1 MDWKKIDVI
10 RVPVGRATEPPPD
23 SITVA
28 DYAAH
33 YNCSGAKARADLAK
47 LTAEGKL
54 KKTLVKVANA
64 WVPHYTAVES
74 VQEVDHAP
82 TRRGRARR

>member
-10 RVPVGRATEPPPD
+10 RVPVGLATEPPPD
-23 SITVA
+23 SFTSA

-33 YNCSGAKARADLAK
+33 YGCGAAKARADLAK

-54 KKTLVKVANA
+54 KKTLVKVAHV
-64 WVPHYTAVES
+64 WVPYYTAVES
-74 VQEVDHAP
+74 TQEVDHAP